1 MLAWLLRHLLLLRVE
16 LVGHLLL
23 LLWESLE
30 GIVLL
35 LLRHAHAS
43 WVGHEGVRLV
53 CCLHVSEGILAHV
66 LLLLQHHSR
75 LKLLLH
81 VGGHHLHHLVLLLHV
96 HLRLLLFVAHWVW
109 DEGCFRW
116 VGRLGLL
123 LGQVHVASVHH
134 RKGIPSSGKVILL
147 LIRLLLSRSLF
158 KVENIN
164 ALGRF
169 RSRSSTRWAT

>member
-1 MLAWLLRHLLLLRVE
+1 MLAWLLRHLLLRVE
-16 LVGHLLL
+16 LVGHL

-35 LLRHAHAS
+35 LLRHAHAN
-43 WVGHEGVRLV
+43 WIGHEGVRLV
-53 CCLHVSEGILAHV
+53 RCLHVSEGILAHV
-66 LLLLQHHSR
+66 LLLLQHHAR
-75 LKLLLH
+75 LKLVLH

-96 HLRLLLFVAHWVW
+96 NLRLLLFVAHWVW
-109 DEGCFRW
+109 DEGWFRW
-116 VGRLGLL
+116 VGRLGL

-169 RSRSSTRWAT
+169 RSRSSARWAT